1 MDRQASINACVS
13 GDRSG
18 VLGVLGSVMVFL
30 SGVVDEEQN
39 GNDDADEDGYAFQQ
53 GEEKI

>member
-1 MDRQASINACVS
+1 
-13 GDRSG
+13 
-18 VLGVLGSVMVFL
+18 MVFL